1 MKLTAGSHLLAERQS
16 KTHCD
21 SDKDT
26 GSLALLWIHMTKN
39 QNCLQIAL
47 DIQLQISRKPV
58 VHITDDERQ
67 DLHTF
72 TL

>member
-1 MKLTAGSHLLAERQS
+1 MKLTAVSPLSAERQS

-26 GSLALLWIHMTKN
+26 GSLALLWIRMTKN
-39 QNCLQIAL
+39 QNCLQTAL
-47 DIQLQISRKPV
+47 DLRQISRKPMV
-58 VHITDDERQ
+58 PITDDEKQ

-72 TL
+72 AM